1 MLFGNIDPEEISV
14 QKENIIYKT
23 NNKYSHD
30 LYYIAPFY
38 HKELPEQ
45 IDKLITLDI
54 DLKFRYMF
62 L

>member
-30 LYYIAPFY
+30 FY
-38 HKELPEQ
+38 HKEQPEQ
-45 IDKLITLDI
+45 IDKLITIDI
-54 DLKFRYMF
+54 DLKFR
-62 L
+62 